1 MQNEYQA
8 QYIAI
13 KKQFEESNGG
23 SESILAFYRFKEELE
38 QTAQP
43 QAQRTLVDVYDL
55 LGFKKDAFALLS
67 KIGDRSDR
75 KLQKQL
81 AVLRECAQNQGN
93 QFVLPKPKTE
103 QDLAR
108 DREKWKGLP
117 HFRYHPNPLET
128 GAFEESEEPV
138 LCDCCQRPTR
148 VYYES
153 PFYSI
158 EDVDRLCPACIASG
172 AAAHKYQGAFQD
184 ECSLEDGVEDADR
197 LDELIHRTPGYQG
210 WQQEYWRTH
219 CGDFCAFVGYVGAR
233 ELRALGV
240 MEEVLDDPTWGE
252 EQKGLIAQ
260 LVNGG
265 GAQGY
270 LFQCL
275 HCKKHRLWIDF
286 D

>member
-1 MQNEYQA
+1 MQNKYQA

-13 KKQFEESNGG
+13 KKQFEESHGG
-23 SESILAFYRFKEELE
+23 PDSVLDFYRFKEEPE
-38 QTAQP
+38 QAVQP
-43 QAQRTLVDVYDL
+43 QAQRVLVDVYAL
-55 LGFKKDAFALLS
+55 LGFKKDAYELLS
-67 KIGDRSDR
+67 KIGDCSDR

-81 AVLRECAQNQGN
+81 AVLREDAQSRGN
-93 QFVLPKPKTE
+93 QFVLPKPKQG

-108 DREKWKGLP
+108 EREKLKGLP

-128 GAFEESEEPV
+128 GAFEETEEPV
-138 LCDCCQRPTR
+138 LCDCCQNPTR

-158 EDVDRLCPACIASG
+158 EDVDYLCPACIASG
-172 AAAHKYQGAFQD
+172 AAAQKYHGEFQD
-184 ECSLEDGVEDADR
+184 ECSLEEGVEDTAR

-210 WQQEYWRTH
+210 WQQEYWRAH
-219 CGDFCAFVGYVGAR
+219 CGDYCAFVGYVGAR

-240 MEEVLDDPTWGE
+240 MEEVLDDPVWTKEQGE
-252 EQKGLIAQ
+252 LIEQ

-275 HCKKHRLWIDF
+275 HCGKHRLWIDF
-286 D
+286 N